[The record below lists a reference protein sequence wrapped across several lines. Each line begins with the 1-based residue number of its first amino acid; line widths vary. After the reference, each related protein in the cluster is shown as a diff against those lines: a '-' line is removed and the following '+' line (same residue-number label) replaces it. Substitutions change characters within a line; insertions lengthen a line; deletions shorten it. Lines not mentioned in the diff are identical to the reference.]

1 MEVHNTINSFVS
13 VNQNERKANFM
24 PLLLIAVV
32 ALALPIAAGIALAFM
47 VNWDM
52 VGFYLGAAALA
63 AVVLLVVAMTWRFV
77 LAVFKY
83 IAVLAVVC
91 GFVGGLGYALY
102 LAWPTIAAWAPYV
115 LGGIGVV
122 VAFASCCVVA
132 MYVHERAMVRKA
144 DFEVAHQLRLAEV
157 KRGTLMI
164 EAQAQPV
171 THELFSIPSS
181 VEIER

>member
-1 MEVHNTINSFVS
+1 MEVHNTINSYVS
-13 VNQNERKANFM
+13 VNQNERKANFV
-24 PLLLIAVV
+24 PLFLIVGAV
-32 ALALPIAAGIALAFM
+32 LALPIAIGIALAFM

-63 AVVLLVVAMTWRFV
+63 AVALLVVAMTWRFF

-83 IAVLAVVC
+83 AAALTVVC

-132 MYVHERAMVRKA
+132 MYVHEMATVRKA
-144 DFEVAHQLRLAEV
+144 NFEVAHQLRLAGV

-164 EAQAQPV
+164 DAQPAV